1 MNLEEAV
8 CLVVADRRR
17 GDPTLATTEALYQA
31 WQAVNRSSLR
41 RDEVPP
47 NATPDEVASIDE
59 WNRTVTAYE
68 VVLDQLNTPPTR
80 CDLLVLVGMLSAE
93 GVTTLSPLQEYW
105 CYVAERGELS

>member
-1 MNLEEAV
+1 MNLDEAV
-8 CLVVADRRR
+8 SLVVTDRRR
-17 GDPTLATTEALYQA
+17 GDPTLATTEALYEA

-41 RDEVPP
+41 REEASPA
-47 NATPDEVASIDE
+47 ATPDEVASIDE

-68 VVLDQLNTPPTR
+68 VVLHRLATPPTR
-80 CDLLVLVGMLSAE
+80 WDLLVLVRMLSTE